1 MRTEFK
7 NMIKKWKKTNM
18 QTLNAATN
26 WVRTGQKV
34 THSMQMLLS
43 IASCWFF
50 SLMSLLL
57 PFLDV
62 HLPLDLYE
70 LRFRCGDWKATHVCW
85 SQQMH
90 TAHNF
95 RACVKRTRLMS
106 STARKKHIAQ
116 KWERSDVPAMD
127 IVTNS
132 REKTAFLC
140 SCFCVHIEPFQVL
153 TVHWNALPPSFTHH
167 IPNLK
172 KIV

>member
-1 MRTEFK
+1 MK
-7 NMIKKWKKTNM
+7 KKTNM

-43 IASCWFF
+43 IASCWLF

-62 HLPLDLYE
+62 HLPLDSYE

-85 SQQMH
+85 SQQTH

-127 IVTNS
+127 IVANR
-132 REKTAFLC
+132 REKKSPFFVLVFAFTLNHFKC
-140 SCFCVHIEPFQVL
+140 SLFIGMHCRRLLRTIYQ
-153 TVHWNALPPSFTHH
+153 
-167 IPNLK
+167 I
-172 KIV
+172 